1 MAGNLAETTT
11 CESPKVEGVIGRDY
25 IATLS
30 GTLTLDGTYG
40 DVLKLDPG
48 GAGRTVLLWP
58 EATRKGVLVWIINA
72 ADAAETLTVKE
83 DSNTTTIGSVA
94 QNKTGLFYCDGTN
107 WTLLYTF
114 TTTA

>member
-1 MAGNLAETTT
+1 MAGNLAETVTD
-11 CESPKVEGVIGRDY
+11 EEGKVQGVIGRHYVD
-25 IATLS
+25 TLS

-48 GAGRTVLLWP
+48 GAGRTVNLWP
-58 EATRKGVLVWIINA
+58 EATRKGVLVTIINA

-83 DSNTTTIGSVA
+83 DTSTTTIGSVA
-94 QNKTGLFYCDGTN
+94 QNKTGVFYCDGTD